1 MVGGVL
7 YNSEDINKQM
17 RVHRGHRRKQVERK
31 AGDATCEMREDDL
44 RENQKNREVDS
55 RELKG

>member
-7 YNSEDINKQM
+7 YNCEDINKQNKSSPGTPAEASGTEG
-17 RVHRGHRRKQVERK
+17 RQR
-31 AGDATCEMREDDL
+31 EMQEDDL